1 MTVFLTSSPCLLGE
15 EKLNPANGFVE
26 ALRKAL
32 PSPCR
37 CLFITSDRDN
47 HAFTEGH
54 GYAIKRSFEAT
65 GFSFSEYTLLDGRSE
80 AEAAALV
87 EKAELIVLAGGHVP
101 TQNSF
106 FVRIG
111 LRELL
116 RGFNGVIMGISAGS
130 MNSADTVYVQP
141 ELPGESTDPDFVRFA
156 PGLGLTKA
164 QILPHYNQVKDNLLD
179 GRRLFEDIT
188 FEDSFGQRFFVLND
202 GSYISVIDGQE
213 YLHGEAYLI
222 ENGSMKQICANNM
235 TVKMRDLYTAR

>member
-65 GFSFSEYTLLDGRSE
+65 GFDFSEYTLLDGRSE

-87 EKAELIVLAGGHVP
+87 EKQSL
-101 TQNSF
+101 
-106 FVRIG
+106 
-111 LRELL
+111 
-116 RGFNGVIMGISAGS
+116 
-130 MNSADTVYVQP
+130 
-141 ELPGESTDPDFVRFA
+141 
-156 PGLGLTKA
+156 
-164 QILPHYNQVKDNLLD
+164 
-179 GRRLFEDIT
+179 
-188 FEDSFGQRFFVLND
+188 
-202 GSYISVIDGQE
+202 
-213 YLHGEAYLI
+213 
-222 ENGSMKQICANNM
+222 
-235 TVKMRDLYTAR
+235 